1 MGWVNLSPLD
11 HRDPHITSAWMG
23 GASKFQRCSPI
34 KIRGAFTLIELLV
47 VIAVIASIACLGL
60 GSISVAMKI
69 AKASKCANAQRQL
82 TLGALSYA
90 LDQEDGL
97 PATQVYKG
105 ATRYMWYEL
114 ISDYV
119 ADGKSSS
126 TLYKGSVIAGCP
138 EWQYDSGNSTSFS
151 YGINAFLALKD
162 GLVNDDFGHNRWGGS
177 SIQANW
183 REFKLSN
190 VSKQSMRLYFAD
202 TRAFWTGNLDLPSTN
217 TFETRHLG
225 KIVVVFLDGRS
236 SRTTLTNAI
245 ASVKSP

>member
-1 MGWVNLSPLD
+1 MRKVHLNPFPRQGPCV
-11 HRDPHITSAWMG
+11 TSLRTG
-23 GASKFQRCSPI
+23 GVPQIGRCLPTI
-34 KIRGAFTLIELLV
+34 IRGGFTLTELLV
-47 VIAVIASIACLGL
+47 VIAVIACVACLSL
-60 GSISVAMKI
+60 GSLSVVMKT
-69 AKASKCANAQRQL
+69 AKASKCSNAQRQL
-82 TLGALSYA
+82 SLGALAYA

-105 ATRYMWYEL
+105 TTRFMWYEL

-177 SIQANW
+177 SIEANW

-202 TRAFWTGNLDLPSTN
+202 TRAFWTGKLDIPSTN
-217 TFETRHLG
+217 SFETRHLG

-236 SRTTLTNAI
+236 SRMALTDAI
-245 ASVKSP
+245 DAVKSP